1 MHPITQ
7 IESQGSVI
15 ASVAQL
21 VSALPSHG
29 RGHWFK
35 SSWKHKSY
43 ETYKEGLHAS
53 GYFSLESPNV
63 SNEDSRRTTLD
74 ALCEGTATGPVSYDT
89 LTIRRPFPLLD
100 VASSSY
106 DNRGVPKRLRD
117 RSAKPSFTGSTPV
130 SASRSSTRIWVHS
143 SADRAPVSGAGDHG
157 FESHWTHP
165 CNARVVQWLEH
176 LSYTQEVDGSSPS
189 TSTQD

>member
-1 MHPITQ
+1 MLPWRSWSARFPHT
-7 IESQGSVI
+7 EEVAGSSPVG
-15 ASVAQL
+15 ST
-21 VSALPSHG
+21 
-29 RGHWFK
+29 GHMRP
-35 SSWKHKSY
+35 HKGGV
-43 ETYKEGLHAS
+43 TP
-53 GYFSLESPNV
+53 LESTNGL
-63 SNEDSRRTTLD
+63 N
-74 ALCEGTATGPVSYDT
+74 GTMP
-89 LTIRRPFPLLD
+89 IPLLG

-106 DNRGVPKRLRD
+106 ANRGVPKRLRD

-189 TSTQD
+189 TSTQIESSEDLNRLSG

>member
-1 MHPITQ
+1 MLPWRSWSARFPHTEEVAGSSPVGSTGHMRPHKGVPWNPPTVLNDTMPI
-7 IESQGSVI
+7 
-15 ASVAQL
+15 
-21 VSALPSHG
+21 
-29 RGHWFK
+29 
-35 SSWKHKSY
+35 
-43 ETYKEGLHAS
+43 
-53 GYFSLESPNV
+53 
-63 SNEDSRRTTLD
+63 
-74 ALCEGTATGPVSYDT
+74 
-89 LTIRRPFPLLD
+89 PLLG

-106 DNRGVPKRLRD
+106 ANRGVPKRLRD

-130 SASRSSTRIWVHS
+130 SASRSSTRIWVHG

-189 TSTQD
+189 TSTQIESNEDLNRLSG

>member
-1 MHPITQ
+1 MMHSITQ
-7 IESQGSVI
+7 IKSQGLVI

-29 RGHWFK
+29 RGRWFK
-35 SSWKHKSY
+35 SSRKHGSY
-43 ETYKEGLHAS
+43 ETP
-53 GYFSLESPNV
+53 LESTNGL
-63 SNEDSRRTTLD
+63 N
-74 ALCEGTATGPVSYDT
+74 GTMP
-89 LTIRRPFPLLD
+89 IPLLG

-106 DNRGVPKRLRD
+106 ANRGVPKRLRD

-189 TSTQD
+189 TSTQIESNEDLNRLSG

>member
-1 MHPITQ
+1 MRIH
-7 IESQGSVI
+7 
-15 ASVAQL
+15 
-21 VSALPSHG
+21 
-29 RGHWFK
+29 
-35 SSWKHKSY
+35 
-43 ETYKEGLHAS
+43 KEGVHAS
-53 GYFSLESPNV
+53 GYFSLESPNG

-74 ALCEGTATGPVSYDT
+74 VLCEGSRQKNGRSLIRYAYDMMP
-89 LTIRRPFPLLD
+89 IFLLD
-100 VASSSY
+100 VVSSSY
-106 DNRGVPKRLRD
+106 VNRGVPKRLRD

>member
-1 MHPITQ
+1 MRP
-7 IESQGSVI
+7 
-15 ASVAQL
+15 
-21 VSALPSHG
+21 P
-29 RGHWFK
+29 
-35 SSWKHKSY
+35 
-43 ETYKEGLHAS
+43 
-53 GYFSLESPNV
+53 LESTNGLNGAMP
-63 SNEDSRRTTLD
+63 
-74 ALCEGTATGPVSYDT
+74 
-89 LTIRRPFPLLD
+89 IPLLG

-106 DNRGVPKRLRD
+106 ANRGVPKRLRD

-189 TSTQD
+189 TSTRLRAVFGLAVSRRSCVKWVSDARHGGMSPRDTSGVYLDQCGPRGCSCQGKKEQGQERGSNWW